1 MLPGRRAGKV
11 GKPGGAQP
19 QSPLFLRSGHLQ
31 EVVSQGTKLTI
42 LTALQICRYL
52 VQRGRGLGLQK
63 MARCSKNCEIN
74 QITAVSGL
82 LTSTSLIQILLEGS

>member
-42 LTALQICRYL
+42 LTALQICRYSVHILIGHL
-52 VQRGRGLGLQK
+52 VCYKLICLRFSFWT
-63 MARCSKNCEIN
+63 M
-74 QITAVSGL
+74 
-82 LTSTSLIQILLEGS
+82 TS